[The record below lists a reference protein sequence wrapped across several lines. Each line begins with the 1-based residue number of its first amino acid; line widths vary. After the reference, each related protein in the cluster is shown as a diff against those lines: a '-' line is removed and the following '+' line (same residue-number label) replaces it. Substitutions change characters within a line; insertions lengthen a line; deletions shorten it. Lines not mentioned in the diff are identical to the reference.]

1 MCNFCCK
8 FAADLICASVRS
20 RSAISLM
27 GQIGQI
33 GLIGRREDAGLQ
45 DGQRPEGKES
55 GFRSLEFIWTEDG
68 GSGGHG
74 RGGTGRAR
82 STKLCNIITNMK
94 NIAFIINPISGSRE
108 TQNAKKRLPK
118 TIMQLLDCDQWLPN
132 ISFTEYAGH
141 ASELAHQYARMG
153 FDAVVA
159 VGGDGTVNEVVRGL
173 RGTHTALGI
182 IPMGSGNGFARH
194 LGIPIRPNKAIEMLN
209 HSEAIDIDY
218 GMANDHLFVS
228 TCGTGFD
235 ALIADHFASSNKRGF
250 ATYLQN
256 VIKDAFSYEPQTYKL
271 YLDGNESEY
280 VEHKAFLIT
289 FANANQ
295 WGYEALIA
303 PKASLQDGKMDIM
316 LMSSHA
322 ILGSASLALRLFTG
336 SIDNSHFMD
345 TLRAKEVLLVRE
357 TEAPFHIDGDPIKMD
372 KDIHIRIVEDGLRV
386 LVEKRF

>member
-1 MCNFCCK
+1 M
-8 FAADLICASVRS
+8 
-20 RSAISLM
+20 
-27 GQIGQI
+27 
-33 GLIGRREDAGLQ
+33 DAEVQ
-45 DGQRPEGKES
+45 DGQGP
-55 GFRSLEFIWTEDG
+55 TEL
-68 GSGGHG
+68 S
-74 RGGTGRAR
+74 
-82 STKLCNIITNMK
+82 NIITNMK
-94 NIAFIINPISGSRE
+94 NIAFIINPISGSKE

-118 TIMQLLDCDQWLPN
+118 LIMQTLDSTQWLPN
-132 ISFTEYAGH
+132 IAFTEYAGH
-141 ASELAHQYARMG
+141 ATELAHQYARMG

-159 VGGDGTVNEVVRGL
+159 VGGDGTVNEVAKGL
-173 RGTHTALGI
+173 RGSHTALGI

-194 LGIPIRPNKAIEMLN
+194 LGIPVRPNKAIEMLN
-209 HSEAIDIDY
+209 HSEPIYVDY
-218 GMANDHLFVS
+218 GLANDRLFVS

-271 YLDGNESEY
+271 YMDGQAEAC
-280 VEHKAFLIT
+280 VEHRAFLIT

-303 PKASLQDGKMDIM
+303 PKASVQDGKMDIM

-322 ILGSASLALRLFTG
+322 ILGSASLALRLFAG

-345 TLRAKEVLLVRE
+345 TLRAKEVMLVRE
-357 TEAPFHIDGDPIKMD
+357 TNAPFHIDGDPVEME
-372 KDIHIRIVEDGLRV
+372 KDIRIRIVEDGLRV